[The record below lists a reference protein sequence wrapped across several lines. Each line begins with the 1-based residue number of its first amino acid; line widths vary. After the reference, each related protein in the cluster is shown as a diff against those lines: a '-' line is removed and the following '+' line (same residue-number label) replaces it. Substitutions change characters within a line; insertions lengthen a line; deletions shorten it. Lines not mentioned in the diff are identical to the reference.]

1 MLSSIWPSQG
11 QKLGGQLTITG
22 THMSGATK
30 VTFTENGVK
39 KPFTAVPAV
48 LSDSNIVV
56 TVPAGAATGPIT
68 VTNAA
73 GTSNTIAFTVLQAPT
88 FTSFDGTSGSHV
100 GENLV
105 INGSNFINTDDKVV
119 TVKIGTANCP
129 VTSVG
134 GGTQIT
140 CTIPAGLAGKTLG
153 VTITTEAGM
162 TTSGTHK
169 WAFH

>member
-1 MLSSIWPSQG
+1 L
-11 QKLGGQLTITG
+11 
-22 THMSGATK
+22 SGATK
-30 VTFTENGVK
+30 VTFTRNGVK
-39 KPFTAVPAV
+39 TPFTAVPAV
-48 LSDSNIVV
+48 ISDSNIVV

-88 FTSFDGTSGSHV
+88 FTSFDVTSGSHV

-105 INGSNFINTDDKVV
+105 INGSNFINTDDQVV

-129 VTSVG
+129 VTAING
-134 GGTQIT
+134 GHTQLT

-169 WAFH
+169 YAFH